1 MATIAQT
8 VVKFPG
14 FSVVRTVGQSVIAF
28 LDKHS
33 VEHWC
38 EYMNKK

>member
-8 VVKFPG
+8 VVKFSG
-14 FSVVRTVGQSVIAF
+14 FSVARAIGQSVIAF